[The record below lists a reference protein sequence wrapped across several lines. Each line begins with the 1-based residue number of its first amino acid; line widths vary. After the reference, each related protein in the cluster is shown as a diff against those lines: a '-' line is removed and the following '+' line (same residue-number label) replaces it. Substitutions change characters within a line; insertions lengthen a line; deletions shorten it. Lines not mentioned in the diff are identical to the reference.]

1 MAFLQRQ
8 MNRGSVSTGYDIDNS
23 VKLHAAGVNS
33 EFFNRTFSSA
43 SNRQT
48 WTFSTWCK
56 RTTLGSNNY
65 LLDAYNNSNTFFIL
79 GFSDVDD
86 IVMYDIA
93 SGTDYGKRTT
103 AVYRDPS
110 AWYHIVFVSDTTNGT
125 AGDRQRLYV
134 NGVRVTD
141 FDTDYG
147 DPPQNYDG
155 SVNDD
160 IQHRIG
166 SRTDG
171 DSYFS
176 GYLAETCLVDGT
188 ALDPDSFGK
197 FDSDSG
203 IWIPIDITGLS
214 VGTNG
219 VLMKYENAASMGA
232 ASSGTAFSVQNINQ
246 NDQATDTPTNNFAT
260 FNPLHYYSN
269 VYTSPSQGATQ
280 VEISS
285 AAWKSFVST
294 IAVSSGKWYVEFE
307 AGTAT
312 TFCGVSDVSE
322 VTGVQQNQNYIGNWD
337 KSIGFYGIAGLLF
350 IDGATS
356 TWSGLSYGDGDKIG
370 IALDKDNGYV
380 YMAKNGTWAN
390 SGDPTSGSSGT
401 GGVALTTGNSSYQAS
416 DQYLIGLSMQPANA
430 TAYANYGG
438 FTTMS
443 ISSAATDA
451 NGYGTFEYAPPS
463 GYYALCG
470 KNLAEFGG
478 EA

>member
-1 MAFLQRQ
+1 METLQRTA
-8 MNRGSVSTGYDIDNS
+8 NRGSISTANYEVDNS
-23 VKLHAAGVNS
+23 VKLQTAGVNS

-43 SNRQT
+43 SNRKT

-147 DPPQNYDG
+147 DPPEDYDG

-171 DSYFS
+171 DTYFS

-197 FDSDSG
+197 FDSNSG

-219 VLMKYENAASMGA
+219 VLMKYENASSMGA

-246 NDQATDTPTNNFAT
+246 NDQSSDTPTNNFCT
-260 FNPLHYYSN
+260 INPLVDNNFSIWSL
-269 VYTSPSQGATQ
+269 TQGGTRGPNTGETNCS
-280 VEISS
+280 VGT
-285 AAWKSFVST
+285 F
-294 IAVSSGKWYVEFE
+294 AVSSGKWYWEGVTTAFSGTNYWKWGVIRADVQQGNSADPATD
-307 AGTAT
+307 AGSSWYTGDNAYYTQTSTSASSVAYNTGFTGYTAGDIWSISLN
-312 TFCGVSDVSE
+312 CDVSPY
-322 VTGVQQNQNYIGNWD
+322 VMTFRINNSVPG
-337 KSIGFYGIAGLLF
+337 
-350 IDGATS
+350 TS
-356 TWSGLSYGDGDKIG
+356 ANNTDRS
-370 IALDKDNGYV
+370 V
-380 YMAKNGTWAN
+380 GTFA
-390 SGDPTSGSSGT
+390 SSGPVVPFFMLYNSSSDDT
-401 GGVALTTGNSSYQAS
+401 WHNFGSPFLAALKGGNS
-416 DQYLIGLSMQPANA
+416 
-430 TAYANYGG
+430 
-438 FTTMS
+438 
-443 ISSAATDA
+443 DA
-451 NGYGTFEYAPPS
+451 NGYGEFKYEPPS
-463 GYYALCG
+463 GYYALCS
-470 KNLAEFGG
+470 KNLAEYG
-478 EA
+478 